1 MQQKVTR
8 SDKKRAKNGEKS
20 PRKWRQKTAKNRLKK
35 RGQKRTNFY
44 KFSTKKTAHFLAK
57 SPRNPL
63 KKTSKSQPQNRA
75 KTTPAKSNQTNSIK
89 NRIEK
94 PWAFRFILLLLL

>member
-1 MQQKVTR
+1 MAKNEQ
-8 SDKKRAKNGEKS
+8 KNGEKS
-20 PRKWRQKTAKNRLKK
+20 PRKWRQKTAKKRLKK
-35 RGQKRTNFY
+35 EGKNGQIFTNLRL
-44 KFSTKKTAHFLAK
+44 KKQLIFLAK

-75 KTTPAKSNQTNSIK
+75 NPTPAKSEQTNSIK

-94 PWAFRFILLLLL
+94 TWAFRFILLLLL